1 MSVFLCVKMDLGVK
15 KDNFQETCDSAFNM
29 EGAMRMLE
37 LPTLQWK
44 IWGIDPD
51 KKEGCGFYL
60 FASREA
66 AEAYAQKAV
75 LMLQSREGVTN
86 VTTQIW
92 TIAEEQT
99 RITKGP
105 IDLPMIKELK

>member
-1 MSVFLCVKMDLGVK
+1 MSVFLCVKMDLGGEGLTYE
-15 KDNFQETCDSAFNM
+15 ETVATAFNM
-29 EGAMRMLE
+29 EGAQRMLE

-44 IWGIDPD
+44 IWGLDPD
-51 KKEGCGFYL
+51 KKQGCGFYL

-66 AEAYAQKAV
+66 AEGYAKQAV
-75 LMLQSREGVTN
+75 LTLQARQGVSN

-105 IDLPMIKELK
+105 IDLPQIKEL

>member
-1 MSVFLCVKMDLGVK
+1 MPVFLCVKMDLGVK
-15 KDNFQETCDSAFNM
+15 KDNFEEVVNTAFTM
-29 EGAMRMLE
+29 EGAYRMLE

-44 IWGIDPD
+44 IWGLDPA

-60 FASREA
+60 FAARQA
-66 AEAYAQKAV
+66 AEAYAEQVV
-75 LMLQSREGVTN
+75 LNMQAREGVEN

-92 TIAEEQT
+92 EIADKQT

-105 IDLPMIKELK
+105 IDLPQIKEL